1 MSIAWRNCPITPATK
16 DAQIG
21 SKEQAFCRGCHTF
34 KTIVNK
40 TYTLCSSCRGKYVY
54 YGESCDVPICDKVSD
69 GSLQF
74 QSRDNKLLCKPC
86 YHSWMQ
92 YNKNAY
98 WEDFLEIRTAWKS
111 RPQTFQNLPE
121 HIKITEKPLSYQ
133 SKGECQHCGQKS
145 SIENCEYQLCSR
157 CSTTLQYYGETCW
170 CCSRVNDEGQADMY
184 FDTTES
190 VFACKKCMHKKNRYN
205 TTYAVLKS
213 QIRTIHQCQVCSCE
227 INHDKEGSKTQG
239 VACIDH
245 DHDTGKIRGV
255 LCHRCNKLEGAIAK
269 YDCPEEWLQNLLMY
283 LQNPPLTKPGIQ

>member
-40 TYTLCSSCRGKYVY
+40 TFTLCSSCRGKYVY

-98 WEDFLEIRTAWKS
+98 WEDILEIRTAWKS

-121 HIKITEKPLSYQ
+121 HIKITEKHL
-133 SKGECQHCGQKS
+133 
-145 SIENCEYQLCSR
+145 
-157 CSTTLQYYGETCW
+157 
-170 CCSRVNDEGQADMY
+170 
-184 FDTTES
+184 
-190 VFACKKCMHKKNRYN
+190 
-205 TTYAVLKS
+205 
-213 QIRTIHQCQVCSCE
+213 
-227 INHDKEGSKTQG
+227 
-239 VACIDH
+239 
-245 DHDTGKIRGV
+245 
-255 LCHRCNKLEGAIAK
+255 
-269 YDCPEEWLQNLLMY
+269 
-283 LQNPPLTKPGIQ
+283 